1 MDRAYVS
8 DESGIASGL
17 LPPRVTCAPLIFKG
31 CDTVVN
37 FAAIP
42 GLPSSQ
48 CSSDNAPG
56 KLQAGSG
63 WQFSAEATSLHTGS
77 PFRALVFMQ
86 R

>member
-1 MDRAYVS
+1 MDHAHVN

-17 LPPRVTCAPLIFKG
+17 LPPRVTCAPPIFKG

-37 FAAIP
+37 FAAIL

-56 KLQAGSG
+56 KLQAGPG
-63 WQFSAEATSLHTGS
+63 WQFSAEAMSLHTGS